1 MGEPVFV
8 VFNPRSGKGRGA
20 GLVAPVLAAL
30 ARPGVTVEHALTAQ
44 AGHEAELAELA
55 IASGFR
61 KVVAVGGDGTWCNVA
76 NGVLRSG
83 QPAVLGLI
91 PGGTGCDLAKSLGI
105 PRQDVAACASI
116 IHDGA
121 VRAIDVG
128 RIEGRYFLNCA
139 GFGYDIAV
147 LEDSWRVKWLQG
159 ELLYLYC
166 ALKQLHSYRG
176 LTVEVEA
183 DGQGRGRRELL
194 MLILA
199 NGRVFG
205 GGFKIAPGA
214 DLGDGRLDVSSFGNA
229 GLARRLGLL
238 VGLLRGT
245 HAKSPAVESFLGSHF
260 RLRFDRPPAYET
272 DGEWNQAQSAELT
285 VETLPGALR
294 VLVPPSSSA

>member
-1 MGEPVFV
+1 LGEPVFV

-20 GLVAPVLAAL
+20 RLVQPVLAAL

-44 AGHEAELAELA
+44 AGHEGELAERA

-61 KVVAVGGDGTWCNVA
+61 KIVAVGGDGTWSNVA

-83 QPAVLGLI
+83 QPATLGLV
-91 PGGTGCDLAKSLGI
+91 PGGTGCDLAKSLDI
-105 PRQDVAACASI
+105 PGKDLAACAAI

-128 RIEGRYFLNCA
+128 CIEGRYFLNCT

-147 LEDSWRVKWLQG
+147 IEDSWRVTWLQG

-176 LTVEVEA
+176 LSVQVEA
-183 DGQGRGRRELL
+183 DGVDLGRKDLL

-205 GGFKIAPGA
+205 GGFKIAPQA
-214 DLGDGRLDVSSFGNA
+214 DLGDGRLDVSVFGNT
-229 GLARRLGLL
+229 RLPGRMELL
-238 VGLLRGT
+238 VRLLRGT
-245 HAKSPAVESFLGSHF
+245 HARASAVQSLAGSRF

-272 DGEWNQAQSAELT
+272 DGEWNQAQSADLT
-285 VETLPGALR
+285 IETLPGALR
-294 VLVPPSSSA
+294 VLVPASSSA